1 MKTKKT
7 KVGAWSSITVIYGD
21 ILDVCVKM
29 YVDVVKVRR
38 YLTRKDSCGPP
49 KDKSRWMCLNR
60 NEPLL
65 DDHLLGQVLLHIHI
79 TIHATTARLYVLLQV
94 GIRTS

>member
-1 MKTKKT
+1 MKTKKN
-7 KVGAWSSITVIYGD
+7 KFGAWSSITVIYGD

-29 YVDVVKVRR
+29 YVDVVKVGR

-49 KDKSRWMCLNR
+49 
-60 NEPLL
+60 
-65 DDHLLGQVLLHIHI
+65 DDHLLGRVLLHIHI